1 MSVDVVE
8 VSEKVNPNELTTS
21 TRKRPNKA
29 KILKQGR
36 LRGHLTANENLMLSG
51 LNVKNVLQR
60 VNNRGFDDLIKPHD
74 CKKLEML
81 FETFVSEVDSILKEK
96 YQLK

>member
-1 MSVDVVE
+1 MSLDVVE
-8 VSEKVNPNELTTS
+8 VSDVVNPNELTTS

-36 LRGHLTANENLMLSG
+36 LRGHLTDNENLLLSG

-74 CKKLEML
+74 CKKLQSL
-81 FETFVSEVDSILKEK
+81 FETFVSEIDLILKDK
-96 YQLK
+96 YHLK